1 MRFKGHLAGTAWV
14 KLFTAALLLVQS
26 YAWGECHFGARGEGG
41 RPLSSIPFRVR
52 LSIFMKS
59 PGTVSI

>member
-26 YAWGECHFGARGEGG
+26 YAWGECHFGARGEGDVHYHQYRSG
-41 RPLSSIPFRVR
+41 FACLFS
-52 LSIFMKS
+52 
-59 PGTVSI
+59 